1 MATVFFAASP
11 DVFVFE
17 IHGGILVRFF
27 KKCSEHI
34 HVQRFAESARS
45 REKRDHR
52 TLIKKILNHHGLV
65 NIIVFG

>member
-27 KKCSEHI
+27 KKSSEHI
-34 HVQRFAESARS
+34 HVQCFAESARA

-52 TLIKKILNHHGLV
+52 TLIKKILDHHGLV